1 MRYFFSAWGKRRGL
15 IVGLAVAGAGL
26 SASVARG
33 TVFASGVVAGQSSG
47 FVSPWDNPLVA
58 LGAPSR
64 LNGVGSPF
72 PGVLTPFNPN
82 YEAIDVVDINA
93 GGQLTLQFPNFI
105 NVGGGAE
112 VGVVSN
118 NLFIDSTFTGTNGAT
133 ASVFGSGATGGGSAE
148 VLVSNNG
155 ATWHS
160 IGVHTFD
167 RPANAYTDETDAYQS
182 TPGNNPSDFGIPFT
196 HPISDFNGLNFTQT
210 LALFG
215 NSGGGTWLDLGSS
228 GLSQVD
234 YIQFKV
240 STGKLVID
248 SVAINNADVG
258 SAVPEP
264 GLGLIFVAGAMVLVR
279 RR

>member
-1 MRYFFSAWGKRRGL
+1 L
-15 IVGLAVAGAGL
+15 
-26 SASVARG
+26 
-33 TVFASGVVAGQSSG
+33 
-47 FVSPWDNPLVA
+47 VSPWNEPAVA

-64 LNGVGSPF
+64 LNGVGSQF

-82 YEAIDVVDINA
+82 YEAADIVEINT

-118 NLFIDSTFTGTNGAT
+118 NFLIDTTGTGTPGAN
-133 ASVFGSGATGGGSAE
+133 ASVIGSGVSGGGLAE
-148 VLVSNNG
+148 VLVSNDG
-155 ATWHS
+155 TTWHS

-167 RPANAYTDETDAYQS
+167 RPANAYTDETSPYQS
-182 TPGNNPSDFGIPFT
+182 TAGNNPSDFGVPFT
-196 HPISDFNGLNFTQT
+196 HPISDFNNLNFSQV
-210 LALFG
+210 LGLFG
-215 NSGGGTWLDLGSS
+215 NSGGGTWLDLGAS
-228 GLSQVD
+228 GLTQVD

-258 SAVPEP
+258 AAVPEP
-264 GLGLIFVAGAMVLVR
+264 GSLGVVVIAGGLVLVR
-279 RR
+279 RRR